1 MHGFASLHCESS
13 QHSAQPTP
21 AQHSEPVPQSVAV
34 CSHRLLVQ
42 ASVVHGSLSS
52 QSVLAVAAAQTSL
65 FRQPEPT
72 AQYWAVPHVASL
84 GAWVHA
90 PAKQSSSVHFTPS
103 SQSVLSQHSPQ
114 VPAQH
119 FSVAS
124 HLGALLHV
132 PSAPH
137 WSTVHGSP
145 SSQSS
150 GPLHA
155 LGGALLDP
163 PELESPRMPPSAAPE
178 PPLPLAENSEPP
190 HA

>member
-1 MHGFASLHCESS
+1 M
-13 QHSAQPTP
+13 
-21 AQHSEPVPQSVAV
+21 
-34 CSHRLLVQ
+34 
-42 ASVVHGSLSS
+42 SS

-65 FRQPEPT
+65 LRQPEPT
-72 AQYWAVPHVASL
+72 AQYWAVPQVASS
-84 GAWVHA
+84 GACVHA

-124 HLGALLHV
+124 HLGALLQV

-137 WSTVHGSP
+137 WSTVQGSP

-150 GPLHA
+150 GPVHA
-155 LGGALLDP
+155 LGGALLEP
-163 PELESPRMPPSAAPE
+163 PELESLVSPASAAPV
-178 PPLPLAENSEPP
+178 PPLPVAENSEPP